1 MLNLTPHLLGWDL
14 YFEPVLSHGS
24 ICTEPLLRIDTVY
37 ECSMLADSK
46 LDG

>member
-1 MLNLTPHLLGWDL
+1 MLNLTLHLLGWDL
-14 YFEPVLSHGS
+14 YFEQVLSLDS

-37 ECSMLADSK
+37 ECSMSADSK